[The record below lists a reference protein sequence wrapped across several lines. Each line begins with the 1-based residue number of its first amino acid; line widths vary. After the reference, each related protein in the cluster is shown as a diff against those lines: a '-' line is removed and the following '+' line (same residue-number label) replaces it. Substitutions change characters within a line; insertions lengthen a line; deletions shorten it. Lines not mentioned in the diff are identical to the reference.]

1 VIRWKTRPR
10 LPLAVRGA
18 LIVLALHC
26 AAARAHDMITAE
38 SAERYLAQA
47 ARHSAQ
53 IRSRESAEA
62 RAQAQ
67 YELGRMLDE
76 IRDLLNRDVAA
87 HGRIQGL
94 PTEYLVREL
103 ARKGVALQPSPTLG
117 RYPANVDYYR
127 ESLRLQPAGP
137 RAADAMF
144 AWLQGVFYDSFD
156 ADPLQ
161 PRAQSWR
168 ELQEQIS
175 LGERLLKQAPAHPEL
190 EEAKFILAV
199 LHTRAARSAP
209 DLKTGKGYADSAG
222 MLIRDFQMRYPDS
235 LRAAA
240 MPVLLEA
247 LPRTTR

>member
-1 VIRWKTRPR
+1 VP
-10 LPLAVRGA
+10 PAARGV
-18 LIVLALHC
+18 LIALALHC
-26 AAARAHDMITAE
+26 AAGQAHDMITAE

-47 ARHSAQ
+47 ARHIAE
-53 IRSRESAEA
+53 IRSRDSAQA
-62 RAQAQ
+62 RAQAR

-103 ARKGVALQPSPTLG
+103 AAKGIALQPAPGLG
-117 RYPANVDYYR
+117 RYPANVDDYR
-127 ESLRLQPAGP
+127 EALRLQPNGP
-137 RAADAMF
+137 RAADALF
-144 AWLQGVFYDSFD
+144 AWLQGSFYDSFD

-161 PRAQSWR
+161 PRAQSWS
-168 ELQEQIS
+168 ELQEQIG
-175 LGERLLKQAPAHPEL
+175 LGERLLQQSSAYPEL

-209 DLKTGKGYADSAG
+209 DLKTGRRYADSAG
-222 MLIRDFQMRYPDS
+222 VLIRDFQARYPGS